1 MNKIRE
7 NDKGGG
13 FYTHYSRLARMLY
26 TCERITNVCP
36 RNHAQQGTRANMWH
50 PPTTGEKTM
59 KSYVKKNVVFLKF
72 KKYPCVQ

>member
-59 KSYVKKNVVFLKF
+59 EKLCQEKRCIF
-72 KKYPCVQ
+72 KI